1 MKRLLIP
8 LSMLAVLLVA
18 APAAASDHDGG
29 DTGTVTVLHGV
40 PGLDVDVYAN
50 GEILIEGFA
59 PGDSFGP
66 TDLPADDYA
75 ITVFPA
81 GEDPEGDPA
90 ISADVTVPAGVNA
103 TAIAHLD
110 ADGAPTLSVFVNDVS
125 QIAAGETRL
134 VVRHT
139 AAFGPVDVLAN
150 DGAVI
155 EGLTNPNESDALS
168 VPADTY
174 SVAVTAAGDPDT
186 EALRADLDLE
196 EGTAYFVHAIGD
208 PGAETFDVLIQTVDG
223 LHTAPAEVHTGT
235 GGLAADGGSAVPA
248 AATAA
253 VIGLLGLALATR
265 PVLARR
271 R

>member
-8 LSMLAVLLVA
+8 LTMLAVMLVA
-18 APAAASDHDGG
+18 APASASEH

-40 PGLDVDVYAN
+40 PGLDVDVYAD
-50 GEILIEGFA
+50 GEPLIEGFA

-66 TDLPADDYA
+66 TELPADDYE

-90 ISADVTVPAGVNA
+90 IAADVTVPAGVNA

-110 ADGAPTLSVFVNDVS
+110 ADGAPTLSVFVNDTS
-125 QIAAGETRL
+125 QIPAGDARL

-150 DGAVI
+150 DDPVI
-155 EGLTNPNESDALS
+155 EGLTNPNESDALE
-168 VPADTY
+168 VPADSY
-174 SVAVTAAGDPDT
+174 DVAVTAAGDPGT
-186 EALRADLDLE
+186 EALRADLALE

-208 PGAETFDVLIQTVDG
+208 PGEDTFDVLVQTIDG
-223 LHTAPAEVHTGT
+223 LHTAPAEVHTGS
-235 GGLAADGGSAVPA
+235 GGLVAESGSAVPA
-248 AATAA
+248 AATAV
-253 VIGLLGLALATR
+253 VIGLLGLALVAK
-265 PVLARR
+265 PALASRR
-271 R
+271 

>member
-8 LSMLAVLLVA
+8 LTMLAVLLVA
-18 APAAASDHDGG
+18 APASASDHDG

-40 PGLDVDVYAN
+40 PGLDVDVYAD

-66 TDLPADDYA
+66 TELPAADYA

-125 QIAAGETRL
+125 QLDAGDTRL

-155 EGLTNPNESDALS
+155 EGLTNPNESDVLEI
-168 VPADTY
+168 PADTY
-174 SVAVTAAGDPDT
+174 DVAVTAAGDPDT
-186 EALRADLDLE
+186 EALRADLALE

-208 PGAETFDVLIQTVDG
+208 PGADTFDVLVQTVDG
-223 LHTAPAEVHTGT
+223 LHTAPAEVHTGS
-235 GGLAADGGSAVPA
+235 GGLAADGGGSAIPA
-248 AATAA
+248 ATTAL
-253 VIGLLGLALATR
+253 VIGLLGLGLVAK

-271 R
+271 

>member
-1 MKRLLIP
+1 MKRSLIP
-8 LSMLAVLLVA
+8 LSMLAMLLVA
-18 APAAASDHDGG
+18 APATASDHDG

-50 GEILIEGFA
+50 GEILIDDFA

-66 TDLPADDYA
+66 TELPADDYE
-75 ITVFPA
+75 ITVHPA

-110 ADGAPTLSVFVNDVS
+110 AEGAPTLSVFVNNVS
-125 QIAAGETRL
+125 QIPAGDARL

-150 DGAVI
+150 DGAII
-155 EGLTNPNESDALS
+155 EALNNPDESS
-168 VPADTY
+168 VVEVPADTY
-174 SVAVTAAGDPDT
+174 DVAVTAAGDPAT
-186 EALRADLDLE
+186 EALRADLALD

-223 LHTAPAEVHTGT
+223 LHTAPAAVHTGS
-235 GGLAADGGSAVPA
+235 GGLAADSGNVVP
-248 AATAA
+248 ATAA
-253 VIGLLGLALATR
+253 VLVGLLALGFVAR
-265 PVLARR
+265 PAIARR